1 MRNSLQSVKKKLISR
16 DALENENLYHNK
28 KTDINVLL
36 NRVKIDKK
44 KREYKKIIIYCCRF
58 IRYFFIRC
66 INILKLNFFNNN
78 LF

>member
-16 DALENENLYHNK
+16 YALENENLYHNK

-44 KREYKKIIIYCCRF
+44 KESIKKLLF
-58 IRYFFIRC
+58 IAATSSGIF
-66 INILKLNFFNNN
+66 
-78 LF
+78 LFGVLIF